1 MDNNRFFSLSDITNR
16 IQQIL
21 QPHIGKNFWVKAE
34 ISSGRERGGSFYCD
48 LVESDDSGKFRAQ
61 MRCTIWNRDLKS
73 IRKKF
78 KEHDLD
84 LVLDDGTA
92 VGFQCSLQF
101 HPQFGL
107 SLKAVAADPSF
118 ALGELELKT
127 SILHAYGHSG
137 QYPRFFLSLLLIDE
151 AAKRPLSM
159 AALRMCCSKTPWQ
172 LIQYVFKINH
182 DISMQE
188 IFCINCP
195 ATR

>member
-1 MDNNRFFSLSDITNR
+1 MRRINDRKQQHLFDPWYFLSPKRRAMLDQQWPGFFRD
-16 IQQIL
+16 
-21 QPHIGKNFWVKAE
+21 HI
-34 ISSGRERGGSFYCD
+34 
-48 LVESDDSGKFRAQ
+48 
-61 MRCTIWNRDLKS
+61 
-73 IRKKF
+73 
-78 KEHDLD
+78 LD
-84 LVLDDGTA
+84 LLPVD
-92 VGFQCSLQF
+92 
-101 HPQFGL
+101 
-107 SLKAVAADPSF
+107 KF
-118 ALGELELKT
+118 ALAFPSDMGRPTKELYTVLGALALQQFNT